1 MSCSVNR
8 IYGLG
13 SVALRMEGFTLI
25 DFRESR
31 KGKAVETE
39 EGIMKENRGRD
50 NIEHF

>member
-31 KGKAVETE
+31 KG
-39 EGIMKENRGRD
+39 NRGRD
-50 NIEHF
+50 NEGKQRKG